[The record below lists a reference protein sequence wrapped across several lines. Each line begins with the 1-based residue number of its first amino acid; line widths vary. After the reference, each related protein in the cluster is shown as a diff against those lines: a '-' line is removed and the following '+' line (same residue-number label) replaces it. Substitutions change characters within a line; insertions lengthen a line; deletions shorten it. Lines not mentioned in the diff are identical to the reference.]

1 MNIFALSHCPTESAR
16 WQHDK
21 HVVKMLLETAQM
33 LSTNARLVPEWYEKC
48 QQYQSVIPEHVHQWL
63 YAPAYVNHPCTIWAR
78 QTLGN
83 FRWLALHGQA
93 LWREFDYRFGGPH
106 KSYERVIK
114 PLVELCHESFDY
126 GSVSMTPFAT
136 AMPDEY
142 KVPDNPVQSY
152 RNYYVAEKIMPNS
165 KWTGRDRIADLP
177 GWLSEHAL

>member
-1 MNIFALSHCPTESAR
+1 MNIFALSHCPVESAI

-33 LSTNARLVPEWYEKC
+33 LSANARLVPEWREKC
-48 QQYQSVIPEHVHQWL
+48 VIDNLSTPKQAHQWL
-63 YAPAYVNHPCTIWAR
+63 YSPAYVNHPCTIWAR

-83 FRWLALHGQA
+83 FRWLCLHGVA

-106 KSYERVIK
+106 KSYDRIIK
-114 PLVELCHESFDY
+114 PLNHFAHNVFDY
-126 GSVSMTPFAT
+126 GDESMTPFAV

-142 KVPDNPVQSY
+142 KVPANAVESY
-152 RNYYVAEKIMPNS
+152 RSYYVGEKIMANS

-177 GWLSEHAL
+177 SWLSKHAL